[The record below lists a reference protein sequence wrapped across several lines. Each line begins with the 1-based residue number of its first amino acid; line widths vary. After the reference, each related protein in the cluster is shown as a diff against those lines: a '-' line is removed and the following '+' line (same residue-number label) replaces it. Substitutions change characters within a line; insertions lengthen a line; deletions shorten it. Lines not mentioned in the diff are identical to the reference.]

1 MRKLPTPQ
9 HKGQIVDVAQR
20 VKKIAVRVRVPRV
33 FVMCAALGVGVV
45 TLNILLRLA
54 GLQWSLTGSMP
65 PGVYQVTHD
74 PLTRGQIVAVCLP
87 PPIAQFGWQRGYLSR
102 LPALRL
108 ISACPGGYQALLK
121 RIAAVEGD
129 VVEVRPEAVLINGG
143 RIARSAT
150 QEVDRRGRALPH
162 VPWGT
167 YTLTRGELWLLAT
180 SAVNSWDSRY
190 YGPVS
195 VADVLTTARPV
206 LVVSHNGGTE

>member
-1 MRKLPTPQ
+1 MDSAR
-9 HKGQIVDVAQR
+9 R
-20 VKKIAVRVRVPRV
+20 VKKIAVLVCVLRVV
-33 FVMCAALGVGVV
+33 VMCAALGVGVV
-45 TLNILLRLA
+45 TLNVTLRLA

-65 PGVYQVTHD
+65 PGVYRVTHD

-87 PPIAQFGWQRGYLSR
+87 PPIAQFGWQRGYLSK

-108 ISACPGGYQALLK
+108 LSECPGGYQALLK

-129 VVEVRPEAVLINGG
+129 VVEVRPEAVLINGQ
-143 RIARSAT
+143 RIERSAT
-150 QEVDRRGRALPH
+150 QEVDRWGRALPH

-167 YTLTRGELWLLAT
+167 YTLKSGELWLLAT
-180 SAVNSWDSRY
+180 YAVNSWDSRY

-195 VADVLTTARPV
+195 VADVFATARPM